1 MADNVGYTPGTG
13 EVIATDDISGV
24 QYQKVKITLGTDN
37 ANDGLVSTSNPLPAT
52 ITNTVGVTG
61 DLLSQTQL
69 QATLEANALQ
79 NLLTDTQL
87 RASALVTTISGEVV
101 EALEAV
107 RMGIQSLL
115 RSMGQFLPDTANRMR
130 VNVETGTLTA
140 VTTVSTVSTITT
152 CNVVSTVSN
161 QTNIGGFSGTEH
173 IPSLMKI
180 AADSLRRNITVS

>member
-13 EVIATDDISGV
+13 EIIATDDISGV

-52 ITNTVGVTG
+52 ITNTVNVTG

-107 RMGIQSLL
+107 RMGLQSLL

-130 VNVETGTLTA
+130 VNIETGILPS
-140 VTTVSTVSTITT
+140 VTTVTTVATVT
-152 CNVVSTVSN
+152 TVSN
-161 QTNIGGFSGTEH
+161 QTNVGGFSGTEH
-173 IPSLMKI
+173 IPSLMKM